1 MHTLL
6 ASLTFDP
13 ASLSLF
19 CLAGWTILNQS
30 PYPKK
35 VLMKLKGNVTGQI
48 RHIPAHTS
56 VVMPDNSNY
65 RFWDAETH
73 MEIVPRRQVI
83 VNRQG
88 FFE

>member
-13 ASLSLF
+13 DSLSLF
-19 CLAGWTILNQS
+19 CRAGWTIVEGARS
-30 PYPKK
+30 RKR
-35 VLMKLKGNVTGQI
+35 VLMHLKGNVTGQI